1 MLMVGCPLPWR
12 RKPGSQDGQEILVEL
27 LRRESFKRSLP
38 DLTIGYFNTELDDAN
53 VNSPR
58 APLLPL
64 PAD

>member
-1 MLMVGCPLPWR
+1 LPLALEEE
-12 RKPGSQDGQEILVEL
+12 PGSQDGQEILVEL

-38 DLTIGYFNTELDDAN
+38 GLTIGYFNTELDDAN